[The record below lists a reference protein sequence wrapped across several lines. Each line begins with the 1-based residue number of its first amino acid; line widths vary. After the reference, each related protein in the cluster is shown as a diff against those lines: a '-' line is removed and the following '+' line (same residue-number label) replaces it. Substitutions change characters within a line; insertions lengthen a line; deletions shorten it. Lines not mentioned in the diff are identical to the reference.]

1 MPDVQGKLDE
11 IITMVETAKGKALS
25 GSSAVI
31 DRSAL
36 LALLEDMRALLPAE
50 MSEARSLL
58 RERTAVQDA
67 ARVQADELLADA
79 RDEADRELDA
89 AREERNRM
97 VSESA
102 VVVEAERVAAEILA
116 DARSQATRMREQ
128 TDDYVDASLER
139 FEQLLATSLDTVT
152 RGRAR
157 VAASREET
165 SAEARYDAA
174 AAGAYDVTD
183 EGPYDHAEE
192 GGLAPE
198 PEVTDMTDPADGAD
212 AEWESDDR
220 TAASA

>member
-1 MPDVQGKLDE
+1 
-11 IITMVETAKGKALS
+11 
-25 GSSAVI
+25 
-31 DRSAL
+31 
-36 LALLEDMRALLPAE
+36 MRALLPAE

-58 RERTAVQDA
+58 RERNAVQDA

-79 RDEADRELDA
+79 RAEADRELDA

-102 VVVEAERVAAEILA
+102 VVVEADRVAAEILA
-116 DARSQATRMREQ
+116 DARAQAVRMREQ

-157 VAASREET
+157 VAASRAET
-165 SAEARYDAA
+165 SAEARYDEA
-174 AAGAYDVTD
+174 AYDTAAYEAAD
-183 EGPYDHAEE
+183 EGPYDYAEAA
-192 GGLAPE
+192 GPPAE
-198 PEVTDMTDPADGAD
+198 PQVTDVTDPADGAD
-212 AEWESDDR
+212 AAWESDDR